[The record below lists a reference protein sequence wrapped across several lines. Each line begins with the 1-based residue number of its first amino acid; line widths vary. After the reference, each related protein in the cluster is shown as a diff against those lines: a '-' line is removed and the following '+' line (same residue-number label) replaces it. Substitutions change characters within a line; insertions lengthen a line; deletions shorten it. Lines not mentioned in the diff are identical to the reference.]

1 MAVGF
6 GIGCRHCWDLVLLWL
21 WCRPAAA
28 ALILPLAWEV
38 LCTMGVDLKRKKNIT
53 LAFVGR
59 LKGKQEGQVG
69 GYWGFGVGWS
79 GDDGGEV
86 LNLL

>member
-1 MAVGF
+1 MYH
-6 GIGCRHCWDLVLLWL
+6 GC
-21 WCRPAAA
+21 
-28 ALILPLAWEV
+28 
-38 LCTMGVDLKRKKNIT
+38 GLKKKKNIT

-79 GDDGGEV
+79 GGDGREV